1 MHGSYEDESLKRE
14 KKDEKKVPLKKVSN
28 TFNCYIYIY
37 EIEEAMT
44 VVKFQRIISFS
55 SEHPN
60 HKVENLISG
69 VASSSGSKKVS

>member
-1 MHGSYEDESLKRE
+1 
-14 KKDEKKVPLKKVSN
+14 
-28 TFNCYIYIY
+28 
-37 EIEEAMT
+37 MT
-44 VVKFQRIISFS
+44 VVKFERIISFS